1 MNAPRVP
8 PAIQDCH
15 TLLEWLIPQLDQF
28 PRRRRFTLGER
39 IESLLLEVLQALI
52 EAAYQRDDAEGLRRA
67 NLKLDVVR
75 HLWRLSFRLRAV
87 SSKSYEY
94 GSRRFTELGRQIG
107 GWQRHR
113 SGQVKSA

>member
-1 MNAPRVP
+1 MKAARVP

-15 TLLEWLIPQLDQF
+15 TLLEWLIPQLDKF

-52 EAAYQRDDAEGLRRA
+52 EAAYQRDDAEGLRQA
-67 NLKLDVVR
+67 NLKLDVIR
-75 HLWRLSFRLRAV
+75 HLWRLSFRLQAV

-94 GSRRFTELGRQIG
+94 GSRQFTDLGRQIG
-107 GWQRHR
+107 GWRRCR
-113 SGQVKSA
+113 SGQARSA